1 MAIPP
6 IPTPTPTTPPG
17 AETPPV
23 PRGSILRK
31 LVWFAVFA
39 LAMMMI
45 SLPTVI
51 LFFLGMLPTLV
62 AWVIDRS
69 DGKHGTF
76 CVCGLNFS
84 GLFPYFMDI
93 WFVNH
98 STDMAIRILTDVFNL
113 VVIYGSAAFG
123 WMLYVSV
130 PPVVTTFLSVM
141 SQHRMTILKTTQS
154 DIIEEWGEKVASTIE
169 AQEAEATMP
178 PLPDAVP

>member
-1 MAIPP
+1 MAISPP
-6 IPTPTPTTPPG
+6 PTPN
-17 AETPPV
+17 AETPPAP
-23 PRGSILRK
+23 PRKTIQK
-31 LVWFAVFA
+31 VFWFGVIA

-69 DGKHGTF
+69 EGKHATF
-76 CVCGLNFS
+76 CVCGINFS
-84 GLFPYFMDI
+84 GLFPYLMDI

-98 STDMAIRILTDVFNL
+98 STDMAFRILTDVFNL
-113 VVIYGSAAFG
+113 MIIYGSAAFG

-154 DIIEEWGEKVASTIE
+154 DITEEWGEKVASTIE
-169 AQEAEATMP
+169 AQEAEGTTP
-178 PLPDAVP
+178 PP